1 MSRKLTWLF
10 SLAIAIFM
18 VHCAAK
24 KTAISGENSAPA
36 SQEQVLEPAPVNPP
50 PTGAK
55 LKLTPIPDET
65 RKMLDIAE
73 GVEHGATQYW
83 LNQGKEM
90 LGVQCATCHKAKDPL
105 KYDEANWVKHMSRM
119 VPKAKLTEDQA
130 KYLRVY
136 TLTLI
141 RSGAV
146 K

>member
-1 MSRKLTWLF
+1 MSRKITGLF
-10 SLAIAIFM
+10 FIVLAILM
-18 VHCAAK
+18 VRCAAK
-24 KTAISGENSAPA
+24 KTAVAVEKSTPAPEA
-36 SQEQVLEPAPVNPP
+36 QVLEPIAVNPAP
-50 PTGAK
+50 DRMQ
-55 LKLTPIPDET
+55 LKATPIPEET
-65 RKMLDIAE
+65 RKTLDIAE

-105 KYDEANWVKHMSRM
+105 KYDEASWVKHMSRM

-141 RSGAV
+141 RSNSE